1 MRIYKFL
8 FDIVVIKELHYTS
21 ANVFFVTRFKM
32 VVFKNFWLKEKEP
45 VLLKVID
52 WAQKHGVKVENI
64 SKREIREAVKSK
76 L

>member
-1 MRIYKFL
+1 
-8 FDIVVIKELHYTS
+8 
-21 ANVFFVTRFKM
+21 M

-64 SKREIREAVKSK
+64 SKSEIREAVKSK